1 MTFKKVGVK
10 DNYILYTHT
19 AEFLVHALNTDID
32 TLSLSPV
39 SSHKCINTRSGQGK
53 VFQVCKPEIT
63 VGCSGVSGCV
73 LPIMYNKQHSLLLKE
88 IYHFDSH

>member
-63 VGCSGVSGCV
+63 VGCSGVSSCFIYTTSNTV
-73 LPIMYNKQHSLLLKE
+73 CCLKGN
-88 IYHFDSH
+88 

>member
-1 MTFKKVGVK
+1 MIFKKVGVK
-10 DNYILYTHT
+10 TTHCILYTHT
-19 AEFLVHALNTDID
+19 AEFLVHPLNTDID

-63 VGCSGVSGCV
+63 VLGSQAV
-73 LPIMYNKQHSLLLKE
+73 LYIQQATQSVA
-88 IYHFDSH
+88 